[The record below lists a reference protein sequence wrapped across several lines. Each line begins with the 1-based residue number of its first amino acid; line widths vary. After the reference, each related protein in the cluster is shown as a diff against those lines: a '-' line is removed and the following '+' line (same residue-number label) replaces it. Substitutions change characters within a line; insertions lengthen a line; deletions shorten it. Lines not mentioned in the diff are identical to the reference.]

1 MRVLIADDE
10 RPARDE
16 LNFLLRQIDGIE
28 IVGEAASGEEVMAQV
43 KKLNPDV
50 LFLDIQLPDASG
62 VDIARQLF
70 IEKLNPVIVFATA
83 FDQYAVEA
91 FEVNAVDY
99 LLKPIHEER
108 LSETI
113 TRLQK
118 RLEGVNSPED
128 ALPNYNAE
136 LSNEE
141 GGKDQE
147 NDTLPEKI
155 SEEGTPEEFLK
166 KLDMIYYALKQ
177 TPSKLKIEENGR
189 IYLIPCSEILYAT
202 IEDRVVRI
210 VSEQK
215 SYLTNYTL
223 CELEGILGNSFLR
236 VHKSYLANVD
246 RIESIIPWFN
256 NTYNLIM
263 KDRHEIPVSR
273 TYVKNFRQRLGL

>member
-166 KLDMIYYALKQ
+166 
-177 TPSKLKIEENGR
+177 
-189 IYLIPCSEILYAT
+189 
-202 IEDRVVRI
+202 
-210 VSEQK
+210 
-215 SYLTNYTL
+215 
-223 CELEGILGNSFLR
+223 NS
-236 VHKSYLANVD
+236 
-246 RIESIIPWFN
+246 I
-256 NTYNLIM
+256 
-263 KDRHEIPVSR
+263 
-273 TYVKNFRQRLGL
+273 

>member
-16 LNFLLRQIDGIE
+16 LNFLLSQIEGIE
-28 IVGEAASGEEVMAQV
+28 IVGEAASGEEVVTQV
-43 KKLNPDV
+43 KKLQPDV

-62 VDIARQLF
+62 VDVARQLF
-70 IEKLNPVIVFATA
+70 LEGLNPVIVFATA
-83 FDQYAVEA
+83 FDQYAVKA

-113 TRLQK
+113 ARLQK
-118 RLEGVNSPED
+118 RLKGDNNPENEFPSQNTKIGSEE
-128 ALPNYNAE
+128 AENAHE
-136 LSNEE
+136 NEE
-141 GGKDQE
+141 LQ
-147 NDTLPEKI
+147 EKI
-155 SEEGTPEEFLK
+155 QGQPEEFLK

-189 IYLIPCSEILYAT
+189 IYLIPGTEILYAT
-202 IEDRVVRI
+202 IEDRFVRI

-246 RIESIIPWFN
+246 KIESIIPWFN

-263 KDRHEIPVSR
+263 KDRQEIPVSR
-273 TYVKNFRQRLGL
+273 TYVKSFRQRMGL

>member
-16 LNFLLRQIDGIE
+16 LNFLLRQIEGIE
-28 IVGEAASGEEVMAQV
+28 IVGEAASGEEVVAQV
-43 KKLNPDV
+43 RKLHPDV

-70 IEKLNPVIVFATA
+70 IEELNPVVVFATA

-91 FEVNAVDY
+91 FEVNAIDY

-113 TRLQK
+113 ARLQK
-118 RLEGVNSPED
+118 RLKGSNNPENE
-128 ALPNYNAE
+128 LPSQNTKI
-136 LSNEE
+136 SNEE
-141 GGKDQE
+141 VE
-147 NDTLPEKI
+147 NALENEVQVKI
-155 SEEGTPEEFLK
+155 QGEPVEFLK

-177 TPSKLKIEENGR
+177 TPSRLKIEENGR
-189 IYLIPCSEILYAT
+189 IYLIPGTEILYAT
-202 IEDRVVRI
+202 IEDRFVRI

-223 CELEGILGNSFLR
+223 SELEGILGNSFLR

-246 RIESIIPWFN
+246 KIESIIPWFN

-263 KDRHEIPVSR
+263 KDRQEIPVSR
-273 TYVKNFRQRLGL
+273 TYVKSFRQRMGL

>member
-16 LNFLLRQIDGIE
+16 LNFLLRQIKGIE

-70 IEKLNPVIVFATA
+70 IEKLDPVIVFATA

-128 ALPNYNAE
+128 TLPNYNAE

-246 RIESIIPWFN
+246 LIESIIPWFN

>member
-1 MRVLIADDE
+1 
-10 RPARDE
+10 
-16 LNFLLRQIDGIE
+16 
-28 IVGEAASGEEVMAQV
+28 
-43 KKLNPDV
+43 
-50 LFLDIQLPDASG
+50 
-62 VDIARQLF
+62 
-70 IEKLNPVIVFATA
+70 
-83 FDQYAVEA
+83 
-91 FEVNAVDY
+91 
-99 LLKPIHEER
+99 
-108 LSETI
+108 
-113 TRLQK
+113 
-118 RLEGVNSPED
+118 
-128 ALPNYNAE
+128 
-136 LSNEE
+136 
-141 GGKDQE
+141 
-147 NDTLPEKI
+147 
-155 SEEGTPEEFLK
+155 
-166 KLDMIYYALKQ
+166 MIYYALKQ

-246 RIESIIPWFN
+246 LIESIIPWFN